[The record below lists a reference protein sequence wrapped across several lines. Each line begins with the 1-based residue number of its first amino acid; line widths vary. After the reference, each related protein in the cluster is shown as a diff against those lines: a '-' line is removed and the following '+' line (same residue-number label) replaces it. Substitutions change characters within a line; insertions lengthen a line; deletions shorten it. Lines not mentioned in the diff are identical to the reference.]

1 MSYLKNFI
9 YLLIISTC
17 AYAQD
22 THVYWDYNTETV
34 SSEEFNDD
42 HIYGFPFWYSSNGDA
57 CVDIPEE
64 NYYICLANIHENY
77 CSEDS
82 NIDIAFVKINYDG
95 EEIDRNYI
103 CEFDQYISG
112 SDDARAISYSNGNL
126 YIVAYIS
133 IDGDYYPEIEGGV
146 SDYNQYLMKFDLNGN
161 MEWVRVFDYC
171 GQDTSNP
178 GYCNNIEFR
187 DLEVDVDGNAIILG
201 KAENVNHNNVG
212 GDIYY
217 ISKYLSDGSIAW
229 ISMHHMSYEFL
240 SNDCYPAN
248 YEGESKD
255 IHIDEYNQLFFVGE
269 GRCNN
274 DIYPMLG
281 KMELENGT
289 VEWVKN
295 LLEEGMFFTPDDLN
309 TVSALPNGN
318 IFLGGGMSGTP
329 TIAIVDD
336 MGNYVNYRF
345 LSECYTEPTN
355 VCNGQ
360 VYDSVVTPD
369 GNISFVGTGNFTDE
383 SWLGAQ
389 GFLMTVDS
397 NLDFISNST
406 YGTPLTSESDQI
418 MDILYSSNGSF
429 LLAGKHSPG
438 GYQNGVLYN
447 VSYKSGCSDIY
458 SCNYDEY
465 VDYDD
470 GSCWQSQDSCTC
482 DDPIGAGDDICGECN
497 GNGYDTCDNDN
508 DGTSNYDQWGYGAY
522 NIELEDIPNDYGGGL
537 YMTFN
542 KSFYDQDD
550 ANRNEFYTIERYD
563 DAGWVSLNS
572 ISAYNQETYTTEVS
586 TQFDAS
592 ETQFRVIAT
601 MDEGT
606 FISTSNGSGTSVD
619 NLTILGCMDIDACN
633 YYSQATLDDG
643 SCTYNDYGYECDGT
657 LSEGFVELWNVPYSI
672 ETTTSLDLVS
682 TGLSGTIPTDLG
694 ELVNLTYLNLGY
706 NNLTGEIPSE
716 IGNLINLDQ
725 INLYG
730 NELTGSIPEE
740 IGNLRNLI
748 SIDLYDNNLTGE
760 IPPEIT
766 NVTTLIRIQLDNNQ
780 LTGSIPEDI
789 GNLTNLDMLYL
800 HNNQLSGTV
809 PESICSI
816 YSNLNA
822 LTLDNN
828 KLCPVYPSCIT
839 LDIGNQ
845 DISECVIPGCTDE
858 NACNYWSL
866 ATIDDG
872 TCFMGYDYCIDLDD
886 DGFGDPEYIYTQCEY
901 TDPNPLYVDNC
912 DDICPDDNGVNVDS
926 DGDGVCDDSDA
937 CPLDADDDSDSDGV
951 CYNDEIFGCS
961 DMSACNYDDTVT
973 ESDDSCTYA
982 EANYDCDGN
991 CVVEFDCSGECGGS
1005 AVGCAPGITSITDVP
1020 DDQGGRVY
1028 ISFTSSLFDS
1038 DGVFRSEIYSV
1049 ERSDNNQWVNVLSG
1063 SAYNDTDYTYEVT
1076 TLVDSTG
1083 TSDGTTSFRV
1093 IANMDEGV
1101 WISDEATGYSV
1112 DNIAPST
1119 PGNFTSFYEDEVIV
1133 LNWDHV
1139 DDYDFDYYTVLRDGE
1154 LVVETT
1160 ESTYTHTPDTDQIE
1174 LTYTLIANDIND
1186 NESTSTTTEVLQT
1199 NYSAGDINQDNN
1211 YNIFDI
1217 VLLIDVILDNYYG
1230 GQTPSTFVIWACDIN
1245 DDGSIDVIDIIN
1257 LVNQIM
1263 DINLN

>member
-17 AYAQD
+17 LYAQD
-22 THVYWDYNTETV
+22 QHVYWENIPTPDGGSPSAPWDYELFDCYENINESVYYCMSDNRYQCQDNSSPRPKIIKFDYYGNIINEYCIDALGGDNEIMAVGFTDNASYLLIETGASKWLV
-34 SSEEFNDD
+34 KADLEGN
-42 HIYGFPFWYSSNGDA
+42 
-57 CVDIPEE
+57 
-64 NYYICLANIHENY
+64 
-77 CSEDS
+77 
-82 NIDIAFVKINYDG
+82 FVWAKDFDY
-95 EEIDRNYI
+95 EIDLNPLGF
-103 CEFDQYISG
+103 ENMDF
-112 SDDARAISYSNGNL
+112 SNGNAKEL
-126 YIVAYIS
+126 KIDNDGNIIVGMTARATWY
-133 IDGDYYPEIEGGV
+133 DEGGSSNEAATFIAKINPNGDV
-146 SDYNQYLMKFDLNGN
+146 LWTYFNHFDTQELGGTNGN
-161 MEWVRVFDYC
+161 AEEIYTIGITNDNDILFAGYNNIEILSGAYYGKLSSSGQLEWVRHS
-171 GQDTSNP
+171 G
-178 GYCNNIEFR
+178 
-187 DLEVDVDGNAIILG
+187 
-201 KAENVNHNNVG
+201 
-212 GDIYY
+212 
-217 ISKYLSDGSIAW
+217 
-229 ISMHHMSYEFL
+229 
-240 SNDCYPAN
+240 
-248 YEGESKD
+248 
-255 IHIDEYNQLFFVGE
+255 
-269 GRCNN
+269 
-274 DIYPMLG
+274 
-281 KMELENGT
+281 LENF
-289 VEWVKN
+289 
-295 LLEEGMFFTPDDLN
+295 GMQYPHVITETL
-309 TVSALPNGN
+309 NGN
-318 IFLGGGMSGTP
+318 IFIGGRTDYMHS
-329 TIAIVDD
+329 AILDSD
-336 MGNYVNYRF
+336 GNLLNSNLF
-345 LSECYTEPTN
+345 
-355 VCNGQ
+355 
-360 VYDSVVTPD
+360 VTPFQDPYNISNGGIYSAITTSD
-369 GNISFVGTGNFTDE
+369 GNIITVGWATITNTPNVGSQAVVVAYDQNLNVQWLESFGIPFENGDDEFTNIFQNSENSLLVNGRYAKPNGDKF
-383 SWLGAQ
+383 GVFAK
-389 GFLMTVDS
+389 VS
-397 NLDFISNST
+397 NLNGCTNS
-406 YGTPLTSESDQI
+406 S
-418 MDILYSSNGSF
+418 
-429 LLAGKHSPG
+429 
-438 GYQNGVLYN
+438 
-447 VSYKSGCSDIY
+447 
-458 SCNYDEY
+458 SCNYNEY
-465 VDYDD
+465 ADYDD
-470 GSCWQSQDSCTC
+470 GSCWQEQDSCTC
-482 DDPIGAGDDICGECN
+482 DDPIGAVDDICGECN

-522 NIELEDIPNDYGGGL
+522 NIELEDIPDDYGGGL

-550 ANRNEFYTIERYD
+550 ANRNEFYTVERYD

-586 TQFDAS
+586 TQFDGS

-606 FISTSNGSGTSVD
+606 FISTLNGSGTSVD

-716 IGNLINLDQ
+716 IGNLINLEQ

-740 IGNLRNLI
+740 IGNLTNLVG
-748 SIDLYDNNLTGE
+748 IDVYDNNLTGE
-760 IPPEIT
+760 IPSGIT
-766 NVTTLIRIQLDNNQ
+766 NLTNMIRIQLDNNQ

-789 GNLTNLDMLYL
+789 GNLTNMDMLYL

-816 YSNLNA
+816 YSNLNV
-822 LTLDNN
+822 LTLYNN
-828 KLCPVYPSCIT
+828 KLCPVHPSCIT
-839 LDIGNQ
+839 ESDIGDQ

-912 DDICPDDNGVNVDS
+912 DDICPDDNGVNLDS

-973 ESDDSCTYA
+973 ESDDSCSYA

-991 CVVEFDCSGECGGS
+991 CVVEFDCAGECGGS

-1154 LVVETT
+1154 LVIETT

-1186 NESTSTTTEVLQT
+1186 NESTSATTEVLQT
-1199 NYSAGDINQDNN
+1199 NYSLGDLNQDNAF
-1211 YNIFDI
+1211 NIYDI
-1217 VLLIDVILDNYYG
+1217 VILIDVILDNYYG
-1230 GQTPSTFVIWACDIN
+1230 GLTPSTFVVWASDVN
-1245 DDGSIDVIDIIN
+1245 DDGSIDVIDIVN